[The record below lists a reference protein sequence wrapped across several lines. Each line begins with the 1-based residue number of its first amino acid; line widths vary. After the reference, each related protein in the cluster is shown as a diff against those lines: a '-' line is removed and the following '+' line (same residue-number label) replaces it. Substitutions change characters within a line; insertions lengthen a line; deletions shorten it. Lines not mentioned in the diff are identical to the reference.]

1 MFEITPLGIMIWTW
15 KGLLWIGAF
24 CFILGMAGSFTIP
37 VIMRWVEN
45 RPKNQARLAR
55 LVPQDMQMVIDTLT
69 RMNGEGAIENKRLR
83 GELAAM
89 KRLARER
96 SRFTKYNDS
105 RTHAVMTGHEV
116 D

>member
-37 VIMRWVEN
+37 VIMQWLER
-45 RPKNQARLAR
+45 RPKTQARMAK
-55 LVPQDMQMVIDTLT
+55 LVPQDMQLVIDTLA
-69 RMNGEGAIENKRLR
+69 RMKGEGDLEIKRLR
-83 GELAAM
+83 QEIAAL
-89 KRLARER
+89 KRVSRER
-96 SRFTKYNDS
+96 MTFNRYNDS
-105 RTHAVMTGHEV
+105 RTHAAILGHEK